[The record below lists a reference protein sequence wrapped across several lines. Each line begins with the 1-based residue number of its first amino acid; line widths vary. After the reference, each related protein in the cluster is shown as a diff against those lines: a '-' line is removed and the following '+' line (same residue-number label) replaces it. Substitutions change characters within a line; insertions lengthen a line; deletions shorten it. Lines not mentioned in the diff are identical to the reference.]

1 MKTEDL
7 INALAEDHAARPQPG
22 SLRRTFFVAMA
33 LGLTLAGAFFFRD
46 EKTQHY
52 QAIEKK

>member
-1 MKTEDL
+1 MAGEDGEGR
-7 INALAEDHAARPQPG
+7 LAWKR
-22 SLRRTFFVAMA
+22 LN
-33 LGLTLAGAFFFRD
+33 GAFFFRD